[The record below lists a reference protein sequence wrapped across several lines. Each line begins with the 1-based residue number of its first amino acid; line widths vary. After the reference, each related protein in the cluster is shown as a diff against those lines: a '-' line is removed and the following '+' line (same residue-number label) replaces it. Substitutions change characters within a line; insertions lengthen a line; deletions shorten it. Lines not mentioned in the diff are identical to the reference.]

1 MESIISTEY
10 RQKLCDD
17 IQSLRNDLHQCLEK
31 WFYANQVKKVELL
44 AKYDSFFRDSE
55 ITIQKKSLE
64 LSEIQRRVELL
75 MIKVHRGEKITP
87 EIVASI
93 NYMVDKEYERLHE
106 RMNDVSLSKKQ
117 LNKHR
122 ETNDSEI
129 PKLYRLLAKKLHPDY
144 NDVNPFT
151 KRMWE
156 NTQYAYKHKD
166 VRTLQSLYEILI
178 GNNHEINN
186 DNDSLEMLEAQKN
199 KLEATVVYEQKKLA
213 KLLSQEPFTLEQQ
226 LQDEIWISFQR
237 LELQKNIDQLEYD
250 IRQTQQRY
258 KNIVGEEHIPIYE
271 KRADQNFEQTFSDT
285 TYFGQR

>member
-106 RMNDVSLSKKQ
+106 RMNDVSLSKTQ
-117 LNKHR
+117 LNKHK

-186 DNDSLEMLEAQKN
+186 DTDSLEMLEAQKN